1 MHQQN
6 LGFLTARFDFFFT
19 SNLLYAQA
27 TSSRGP
33 MVPLLSR
40 MLPSLDNQLSTYP
53 IHPKGKNNL
62 HVKVI
67 DNVSADHVTAG
78 ATHLLLNATNWFAPV
93 NCISAQSIVR

>member
-6 LGFLTARFDFFFT
+6 LGFLTAGFDFFFA
-19 SNLLYAQA
+19 SNWLYAQA
-27 TSSRGP
+27 ISSRGP
-33 MVPLLSR
+33 VVPLLSR

-53 IHPKGKNNL
+53 IHLKGKNNP

-67 DNVSADHVTAG
+67 DNVSPDHVTAG
-78 ATHLLLNATNWFAPV
+78 ATPLLLNATNWFAPV